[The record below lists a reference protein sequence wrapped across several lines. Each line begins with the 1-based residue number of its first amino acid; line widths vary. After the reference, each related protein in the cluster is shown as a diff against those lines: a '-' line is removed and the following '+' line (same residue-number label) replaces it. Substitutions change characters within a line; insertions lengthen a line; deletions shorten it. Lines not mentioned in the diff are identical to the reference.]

1 MRENPHPG
9 LRGGRHIVETMIEIH
24 PRRPSLSCE
33 WFFDVLPIAGRQH
46 IIGEMEDEIAVAVE
60 GAG

>member
-9 LRGGRHIVETMIEIH
+9 LRGGRYIVETMIEIH
-24 PRRPSLSCE
+24 PRRLSLSYD
-33 WFFDVLPIAGRQH
+33 WFFNVLPIATREY
-46 IIGEMEDEIAVAVE
+46 IIGEMENEIAVAVE